1 MQSNLR
7 MTTIASCWSL
17 PVVTLTEQNL
27 QSPGRWVY
35 EHVCKRFSWLGYL
48 MWEDILRTFPFRGN
62 KLSAITH
69 CSLGLDSGCNV
80 TIFLSSWCLGFPTMM
95 EEYLELWAKTNLSL
109 LSCLC
114 QNILSQQQ
122 KKRLKP
128 TLSESFITILTYHY
142 LISLR
147 ILLISLLYRRRDWTS
162 KPRLMLWFPEFK
174 VHGLLTWCYAQ
185 YKIIIIATH
194 YPKPSI

>member
-1 MQSNLR
+1 M
-7 MTTIASCWSL
+7 
-17 PVVTLTEQNL
+17 VTLNEQNL
-27 QSPGRWVY
+27 WVY

-95 EEYLELWAKTNLSL
+95 EEYLELWAKANLSL

-122 KKRLKP
+122 KETKP
-128 TLSESFITILTYHY
+128 HSIWELYNYFNL
-142 LISLR
+142 
-147 ILLISLLYRRRDWTS
+147 SLLNKFEDSINISTLQ
-162 KPRLMLWFPEFK
+162 KK
-174 VHGLLTWCYAQ
+174 GLNLKTQ
-185 YKIIIIATH
+185 TH
-194 YPKPSI
+194 ALVSWIQSAWSSAVVLCSI